1 MTICMTF
8 YRFVVAGYVCD
19 LGGSH
24 KACVDAYLHRPSM
37 DTRSAR
43 RDRLANR
50 LSSTIPSLET
60 VSWFRL
66 NSQSLQSTR
75 AAPVYTYAVFRVHFF
90 APIDQ
95 C

>member
-1 MTICMTF
+1 MTF

-60 VSWFRL
+60 VS
-66 NSQSLQSTR
+66 
-75 AAPVYTYAVFRVHFF
+75 
-90 APIDQ
+90 
-95 C
+95 